1 MLEDETLN
9 PIGKIRILLVD
20 DEPLAIEGWIALLSK
35 AKDFE
40 IIGGVHPEDV
50 IESLT
55 SLPRFEIVLSSS
67 PMSF

>member
-40 IIGGVHPEDV
+40 IIGG
-50 IESLT
+50 ST
-55 SLPRFEIVLSSS
+55 S
-67 PMSF
+67 